1 VSTELRRLAAE
12 HAAQGWALLED
23 GTAGTVPALRHLQA
37 AIDLMTKG
45 KIDVRLDGG
54 ADERKPRRKTGGR
67 AQRPVERVDPAT
79 GKAVGTWPSIREAS
93 EAAGCSE
100 QTIRNVIAGRQAA
113 GAGYGW
119 RFAGAGGSEAA
130 A

>member
-1 VSTELRRLAAE
+1 MSTGLRKLAAE
-12 HAAQGWALLED
+12 HAGLGWSMLED
-23 GTAGTVPALRHLQA
+23 GTAGTVPAVRHLQA

-45 KIDVRLDGG
+45 TTDVRLDGSD
-54 ADERKPRRKTGGR
+54 DEQKPSRRKRGAR
-67 AQRPVERVDPAT
+67 PRPVERVDPAT